1 MIVLF
6 GTAVEFFGENEAEE
20 GITGPGP
27 GTVSFFFILVTE
39 ETEEEEGGGVPG
51 GGGGVPTTS
60 AIIASAFWRRRAINL
75 ANCGSMINF

>member
-39 ETEEEEGGGVPG
+39 EEEGGGVPG

-60 AIIASAFWRRRAINL
+60 AIIASAF
-75 ANCGSMINF
+75 

>member
-1 MIVLF
+1 VIVLF

-39 ETEEEEGGGVPG
+39 EEEEGGGVPG
-51 GGGGVPTTS
+51 GGGGVPMTS
-60 AIIASAFWRRRAINL
+60 AIIASTF
-75 ANCGSMINF
+75 